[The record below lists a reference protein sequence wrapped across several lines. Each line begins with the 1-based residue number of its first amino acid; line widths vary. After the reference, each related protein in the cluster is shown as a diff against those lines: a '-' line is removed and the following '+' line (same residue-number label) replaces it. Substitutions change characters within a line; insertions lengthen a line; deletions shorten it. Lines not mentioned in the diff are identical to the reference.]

1 MNKKVKITYDKPIR
15 LGTRP
20 EHKYQDVFTFEYE
33 KDDELDWGVRVLE
46 YCNAGIHSMQYN
58 KEIKKFTVE
67 LLDEK

>member
-20 EHKYQDVFTFEYE
+20 EHKYQDVFIFEYN
-33 KDDELDWGVRVLE
+33 KDDELGWGVRVLE

-58 KEIKKFTVE
+58 KEIKKFTLE
-67 LLDEK
+67 LLDE